1 MDIMYYIR
9 RIRSYFLNTAGNP
22 NILGKLV
29 QGLLILIVAKVVIRI
44 FRSFIDGTVENK
56 KKKISGLSA
65 RRFDTIA
72 GLTKKTGK
80 LLIYFYASLMI
91 LEIFNIDTRSL
102 LATAGVGGV
111 AIGFGAQ
118 SLVKDVISGFFILQE
133 NSYVVGD
140 HVKLQGFEG
149 IVEEL
154 GLRTTKIRDFNGD
167 LHTLPNGHIVEITNM
182 NRGAQ
187 RSLVLMSIAYEESID
202 QAIRVLNNMCRDVK
216 EKYKDIIIEG
226 PSVNGVDRLGDSSVD
241 IRITA
246 MVRPGDQWDVERDL
260 RKMGKEY
267 LEEAGIEIPYPKIVI
282 DGGDKK

>member
-1 MDIMYYIR
+1 MKKMYSIR
-9 RIRSYFLNTAGNP
+9 RIKSYFLNTAGRP
-22 NILGKLV
+22 NFLGKLV
-29 QGLLILIVAKVVIRI
+29 QAVVILALAKI
-44 FRSFIDGTVENK
+44 AIKLFRGFIDTTVENK
-56 KKKISGLSA
+56 KKKMSGLSA

-72 GLTKKTGK
+72 RLVKKTGK
-80 LLIYFYASLMI
+80 ILVYFYAVLMI
-91 LEIFNIDTRSL
+91 LEIFRIDTRSL

-182 NRGAQ
+182 SRGAQ
-187 RSLVLMSIAYEESID
+187 RSLVIMSIAYEENID
-202 QAIRVLNNMCRDVK
+202 QAVGVLNNMCRDVK
-216 EKYKDIIIEG
+216 EKYKNIIKEG
-226 PSVNGVDRLGDSSVD
+226 PSVNGVENLGDSSVD

-246 MVRPGDQWDVERDL
+246 MVRSGDQWAVERDL

-267 LEEAGIEIPYPKIVI
+267 LEEAKIEIPYPKIVI
-282 DGGDKK
+282 DGGDEK